1 MNVCVVGAGS
11 KWRNQMKKT
20 TITFLFMIAWSAI
33 FSQTYF
39 IKYQTIADS
48 FETVYRIPSAVILA
62 VAYHESGGGKSN
74 LATKSNNHF
83 GIRGKKSYRKFESDV
98 ASYEA
103 FCRLVTRKTFYSRLI
118 ECQDPKKWI
127 AALSNANY
135 AGGSATWP
143 KHVIEI
149 IDQYDLD

>member
-39 IKYQTIADS
+39 TKYQPIADS
-48 FETVYRIPSAVILA
+48 LETVYRIPSSVMLA
-62 VAYHESGGGKSN
+62 VAYHESGAGRSK
-74 LATKSNNHF
+74 LATRSHNHF
-83 GIRGKKSYRKFESDV
+83 GMKGKKGYQSFSSDT

-103 FCRLVTRKTFYSRLI
+103 FCRLLTRKKFYVKLV

-127 AALSNANY
+127 AALANANY
-135 AGGSATWP
+135 AGGSTTWP
-143 KHVIEI
+143 KHVIGI
-149 IDQYDLD
+149 INQYDLD